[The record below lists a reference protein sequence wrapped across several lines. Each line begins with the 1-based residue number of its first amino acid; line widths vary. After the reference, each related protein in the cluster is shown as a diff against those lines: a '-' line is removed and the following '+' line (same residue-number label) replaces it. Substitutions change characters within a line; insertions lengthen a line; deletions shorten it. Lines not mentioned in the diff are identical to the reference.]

1 LGHRLFGSRFV
12 FELAQL
18 PCFRPWGRYPA
29 TRHLQEIV
37 RGSKILLKLS
47 DSPSAMTA
55 ATLNSAALNSAAW
68 DETEWDR
75 LLLLVERGTVIP
87 IVGAELSLHCVSP
100 DGQSLLMNLARQL
113 AARLRVSAEALPSDA
128 PLNEIACRLVASGSS
143 LQDLYVELYQLL
155 QTSPLPPSE
164 PLQQLAQ
171 ITDFQI
177 LITTTFDTSL
187 EAAIREARSVE
198 ALSLS
203 YAPNDI
209 QDLPG
214 PRKALTQP
222 VIYHLLGR
230 ADVSPSYALT
240 EEDKLEF
247 FHAIQSPQRRP
258 ERLFAEL
265 SASNVMILG
274 GSYTDWL
281 ARFFLRSVK
290 VGRRLSDQRP
300 VREFIA
306 DREVAADLGFV
317 LFLQQYSKP
326 TRLYPDGDPIGFVA
340 ELHRR
345 WCKRNPGKL
354 RSFEVVAGSPAIE
367 RPPSEMPNH
376 AIFISYAREDTAAV
390 RELFTGLKTRGL
402 KVWFDFDRLEAG
414 DEYEMKIKRS
424 IQRCALFVPVIS
436 RNTEDRKPR
445 FLKREWNFALD
456 RARDFLPEDPFIIPV
471 VIDDTPE
478 STARVPDRFL
488 NQHWTRLPGG
498 TVTNE
503 FAAQLKRI
511 VAEAEPSTPS

>member
-1 LGHRLFGSRFV
+1 LH
-12 FELAQL
+12 
-18 PCFRPWGRYPA
+18 
-29 TRHLQEIV
+29 EIV
-37 RGSKILLKLS
+37 RRSKVVCNF
-47 DSPSAMTA
+47 DTAMTA
-55 ATLNSAALNSAAW
+55 ASLYSPALNTAAW
-68 DETEWDR
+68 DDTEWER

-87 IVGAELSLHCVSP
+87 IVGAELSLQRICP
-100 DGQSLLMNLARQL
+100 DGQPLLMNLARQL
-113 AARLRVSAEALPSDA
+113 AARLRVSAEGLPSDT
-128 PLNEIACRLVASGSS
+128 PLNEIACRSVASGNSV
-143 LQDLYVELYQLL
+143 QDLYVELYQLL
-155 QTSPLPPSE
+155 QNSPLPPSE
-164 PLQQLAQ
+164 PLRQLAQ

-177 LITTTFDTSL
+177 LVTTTFDTSL
-187 EAAIREARSVE
+187 EAAIAEVRAME

-209 QDLPG
+209 QDLSG

-222 VIYHLLGR
+222 VIYHLLGKV
-230 ADVSPSYALT
+230 DVSPSYALT

-247 FHAIQSPQRRP
+247 FHALQSPQRRP

-265 SASNVMILG
+265 AASNVMILG

-290 VGRRLSDQRP
+290 IGRRLSDQRP

-306 DREVAADLGFV
+306 DRKVADDAGLI

-326 TRLYPDGDPIGFVA
+326 TRLYPGGDPIGFIA

-345 WCKRNPGKL
+345 WCERHPGKL
-354 RSFEVVAGSPAIE
+354 RSSEVATGSSFIE
-367 RPPSEMPNH
+367 RPPSEMPDQ

-402 KVWFDFDRLEAG
+402 KVWFDADRLEAG

-424 IQRCALFVPVIS
+424 IQRCGLFLPVIS

-445 FLKREWNFALD
+445 FLKREWNFAVD

-478 STARVPDRFL
+478 TTARVPDRFL
-488 NQHWTRLPGG
+488 NKHWTRLPGG
-498 TVTNE
+498 KVSNE
-503 FAAQLKRI
+503 FAAQLRGI
-511 VAEAEPSTPS
+511 LAGTGTSTSS